1 MYIMYKK
8 LFYDKLV
15 LSSPPD
21 CNRNT
26 IPDCNRN
33 AIG

>member
-1 MYIMYKK
+1 MYKK
-8 LFYDKLV
+8 LFYEKLV
-15 LSSPPD
+15 LNSPPD

-26 IPDCNRN
+26 ISDYNRN

>member
-1 MYIMYKK
+1 MHKK

-15 LSSPPD
+15 LNSLPD

>member
-1 MYIMYKK
+1 MYTK

-15 LSSPPD
+15 LNSPPD
-21 CNRNT
+21 YNRNT
-26 IPDCNRN
+26 IPDCNKN